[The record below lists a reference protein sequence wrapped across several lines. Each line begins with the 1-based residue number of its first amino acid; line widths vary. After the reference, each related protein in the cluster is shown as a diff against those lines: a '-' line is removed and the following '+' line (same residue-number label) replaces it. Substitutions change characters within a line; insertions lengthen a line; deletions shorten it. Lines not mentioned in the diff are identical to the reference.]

1 MIDKRPFN
9 LKAYNAFD
17 LKNKQEL
24 VAIMTKK
31 GYTLVG
37 ELNKE
42 HYKKFDVKFIKGDK
56 EVSFENETRVNF
68 VTIRDVYKTIHIPIR
83 KKDSQADY
91 YVVWKPELDEFFLI
105 DKDVINANKEKLVTL
120 VCNEFEEEN
129 IYEDTFIDIPK
140 DEAVL
145 YRKKNGKWL
154 IVKK

>member
-1 MIDKRPFN
+1 MKRPFN

-24 VAIMTKK
+24 VSIMTKK

-42 HYKKFDVKFIKGDK
+42 HYKKFDLKFIKEDK

-68 VTIRDVYKTIHIPIR
+68 VTIRDIYKTIHIPIR
-83 KKDSQADY
+83 KKDTQADFY
-91 YVVWKPELDEFFLI
+91 IVWKPELDEFFLI
-105 DKDVINANKEKLVTL
+105 SKDVINKNKEKMVTL
-120 VCNEFEEEN
+120 VCNEFEEDEV
-129 IYEDTFIDIPK
+129 YEDTFIDIPK

-145 YRKKNGKWL
+145 YVKKNNVWKEKL
-154 IVKK
+154 

>member
-1 MIDKRPFN
+1 MNRPFN

-24 VAIMTKK
+24 VSIMTKK

-42 HYKKFDVKFIKGDK
+42 HYKKFDLKFIKEDK

-83 KKDSQADY
+83 KKDTQADFY
-91 YVVWKPELDEFFLI
+91 IVWKPELDEFFLI
-105 DKDVINANKEKLVTL
+105 SKDVINKNKEKMVTL
-120 VCNEFEEEN
+120 VCNEFEEDEVH
-129 IYEDTFIDIPK
+129 EDTFIDIPK

-145 YRKKNGKWL
+145 YIKKNNKWL

>member
-1 MIDKRPFN
+1 MEKRPFN

-24 VAIMTKK
+24 VSIMTKK

-42 HYKKFDVKFIKGDK
+42 HYKKFDLKFIKEDK

-83 KKDSQADY
+83 KKDTQADFY
-91 YVVWKPELDEFFLI
+91 IVWKPELDEFFLI
-105 DKDVINANKEKLVTL
+105 SKDVINKNKEKMVTL
-120 VCNEFEEEN
+120 VCNEFEEDEV
-129 IYEDTFIDIPK
+129 YEDTFIDIPK

-145 YRKKNGKWL
+145 YIKKNNVWKEKL
-154 IVKK
+154 

>member
-1 MIDKRPFN
+1 MKRPFN

-24 VAIMTKK
+24 VSIMTKK

-42 HYKKFDVKFIKGDK
+42 HYKKFDLKFIKEDK
-56 EVSFENETRVNF
+56 KVSFENETRVNF

-83 KKDSQADY
+83 KKDTQADFY
-91 YVVWKPELDEFFLI
+91 IVWKPELDEFFLI
-105 DKDVINANKEKLVTL
+105 SKDVINKNKEKMVTL
-120 VCNEFEEEN
+120 VCNEFEEDEV
-129 IYEDTFIDIPK
+129 YEDTFIDIPK

-145 YRKKNGKWL
+145 YVKKNNVWKEKL
-154 IVKK
+154 

>member
-1 MIDKRPFN
+1 MKRPFN

-24 VAIMTKK
+24 VSIMTKK

-42 HYKKFDVKFIKGDK
+42 HYKKFDLKFIKEDK

-83 KKDSQADY
+83 KKDTQADFY
-91 YVVWKPELDEFFLI
+91 IVWKPELDEFFLI
-105 DKDVINANKEKLVTL
+105 SKDVINKNKEKMVTL
-120 VCNEFEEEN
+120 VCNEFEEDEV
-129 IYEDTFIDIPK
+129 YEDTFIDIPK

-145 YRKKNGKWL
+145 YVKKNNVWKEKL
-154 IVKK
+154 

>member
-1 MIDKRPFN
+1 MKRPFN

-24 VAIMTKK
+24 VSIMTKK

-42 HYKKFDVKFIKGDK
+42 HYKKFDLKFIKEDK

-83 KKDSQADY
+83 KKDTQADFY
-91 YVVWKPELDEFFLI
+91 IVWKPELDEFFLI
-105 DKDVINANKEKLVTL
+105 SKDVINKNKEKMVTL
-120 VCNEFEEEN
+120 VCNEFEEDEV
-129 IYEDTFIDIPK
+129 YEDTFIDIPK

-145 YRKKNGKWL
+145 YIKKNNKWL

>member
-1 MIDKRPFN
+1 MKRPFN

-24 VAIMTKK
+24 VSIMTKK

-42 HYKKFDVKFIKGDK
+42 HYKKFDLKFIKEDK

-68 VTIRDVYKTIHIPIR
+68 VTIRDIYKTIHIPIR
-83 KKDSQADY
+83 KKDTQADFY
-91 YVVWKPELDEFFLI
+91 IVWKPELDEFFLI
-105 DKDVINANKEKLVTL
+105 SKDVINKNKEKMVTL
-120 VCNEFEEEN
+120 VCNEFEEDEV
-129 IYEDTFIDIPK
+129 YEDTFIDIPK

-145 YRKKNGKWL
+145 YVMKNNVWKEKL
-154 IVKK
+154 